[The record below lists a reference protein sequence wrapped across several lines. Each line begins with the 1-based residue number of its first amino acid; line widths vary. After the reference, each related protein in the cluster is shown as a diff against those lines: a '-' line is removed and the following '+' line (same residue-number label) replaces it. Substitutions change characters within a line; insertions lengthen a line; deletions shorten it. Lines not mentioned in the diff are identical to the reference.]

1 MTASPNEN
9 FPSDYRIGFILSTLL
24 GNKTRYNVLRKYS
37 AGVDDVECVWAPVR
51 HYYLPDERDPVKF
64 LPGPLHTRAVV
75 VAQSWPVLRQLYSF
89 DAVMVHQFEISSI
102 LGLKPNTANSPII
115 VNAHDNPPVI
125 DRATYPLY
133 PEQRKQSAWRAK
145 LRVTNDIWAARR
157 AGYYIGFSEWSADIM
172 RKCDLDPTHVVAQ
185 HVGLDLEAWTKPNTA
200 KSMAIEYPRLLFVGG
215 DFDRKGGRLLLDI
228 FTSELSDRYA
238 LDIVTKTEI
247 ASPPPNCRVFYNL
260 DAGDARLI
268 QLFHE
273 ADVFVLP
280 TEADLVPWV
289 ILEAM
294 ASQCAIV
301 ASNIGGIPD
310 MVSPDCGILI
320 DPTKPSELY
329 EALRSLANN
338 PARRKAMGVAAR
350 SRIEKFYDASK
361 NVPKIFDILKGWIDE
376 RRLLRGLGR

>member
-1 MTASPNEN
+1 MEHNMTTTSNGHSPAR
-9 FPSDYRIGFILSTLL
+9 YRIGFILSTLL
-24 GNKTRYNVLRKYS
+24 GNKTRYNTLKKYS
-37 AGVDDVECVWAPVR
+37 ANVDDVECVWAPVR
-51 HYYLPDERDPVKF
+51 HYYLPDERDPVRY
-64 LPGPLHTRAVV
+64 LPGPLHTRAIIL
-75 VAQSWPVLRQLYSF
+75 AQSWPVIRQIGSF
-89 DAVMVHQFEISSI
+89 DAIMVHQFEISSI
-102 LGLKPNTANSPII
+102 LGLKPRTINAPII
-115 VNAHDNPPVI
+115 INAHDNPPVI

-157 AGYYIGFSEWSADIM
+157 AGYFIGFSEWSAEIM
-172 RKCDLDPTHVVAQ
+172 RKCDLPPKHAVAQ
-185 HVGLDLEAWTKPNTA
+185 HVGLDLEMWMRPDTA
-200 KSMAIEYPRLLFVGG
+200 TPTANECPRLLFVGG
-215 DFDRKGGRLLLDI
+215 DFDRKGGRLLLDA
-228 FTSELSDRYA
+228 FTAELSDKYV

-247 ASPPPNCRVFYNL
+247 KSPPPNCRVFYNL
-260 DAGDARLI
+260 DAGDDRLI
-268 QLFHE
+268 RLFHE
-273 ADVFVLP
+273 ADIFILP

-329 EALRSLANN
+329 EALRSLVDN
-338 PARRKAMGVAAR
+338 PVRRKAMGLAAR
-350 SRIEKFYDASK
+350 ARIEMLYDASK

-376 RRLLRGLGR
+376 RTLAH